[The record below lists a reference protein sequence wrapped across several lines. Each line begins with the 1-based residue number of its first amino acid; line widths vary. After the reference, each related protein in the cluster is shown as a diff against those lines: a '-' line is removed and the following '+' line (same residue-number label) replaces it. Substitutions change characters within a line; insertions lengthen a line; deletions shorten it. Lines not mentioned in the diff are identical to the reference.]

1 MIAVLLIGVIIIY
14 IGWRSYYRKY
24 WSRSFDARV
33 QFSQDYVYAGE
44 HTKLYE
50 VVENRKRLPVPVL
63 EVLFS
68 ARKELVFKDTENTN
82 VSDYIYKRDIFSA
95 LGYQKITRQIDVICT
110 RRGYYTI
117 DEVELKSYSML
128 YDKRYGLRIP
138 NQTALYVYPA
148 RADISDIMMI
158 CEKMLGTLQCAKHL
172 YEDPFAFRSIR
183 EYTLTDP
190 MKTINWK
197 ASAKTGSLMVNTF
210 DSALSEKVMIYLDIE
225 DSGILK
231 QDELVEDSISVAAT
245 LVRKLI
251 AQGIE
256 AGLYMNAKYEDGSFL
271 RLEPDSGR
279 MQTDR
284 VEKALALYHSEQGYV
299 SFAQCL
305 EQPPRDAVLVV
316 ISKNISMEQVTE
328 LAETEQF
335 LIWIQPVYSNEI
347 PDKPKL
353 PNHIW
358 WIAREVPRC

>member
-1 MIAVLLIGVIIIY
+1 MIAVLLIGIIVIY
-14 IGWRSYYRKY
+14 IGWRRYYQKH
-24 WSRSFDARV
+24 WSCSFDARV
-33 QFSQDYVYAGE
+33 QFAEGYVYAGE

-95 LGYQKITRQIDVICT
+95 LGYQKITRQIDVVCT

-128 YDKRYGLRIP
+128 YDKRYGIRIP
-138 NQTALYVYPA
+138 NQTSLYVYPA
-148 RADISDIMMI
+148 KADISDIMMI

-197 ASAKTGSLMVNTF
+197 ASAKTGNLMVNTF

-256 AGLYMNAKYEDGSFL
+256 VGLYMNARYEDGSFL

-284 VEKALALYHSEQGYV
+284 VEKALALYQTEQGYIP
-299 SFAQCL
+299 FEKCL
-305 EQPPRDAVLVV
+305 EVPPKDAVLVL
-316 ISKNISMEQVTE
+316 ISKNISVEQVKE
-328 LAETEQF
+328 FAGTEQF
-335 LIWIQPVYSNEI
+335 TIWIQPAYSNEV
-347 PDKPKL
+347 PDKPDVT
-353 PNHIW
+353 NNIQ

>member
-1 MIAVLLIGVIIIY
+1 MIAVLIIGIIVIY
-14 IGWRSYYRKY
+14 IGWQRYYKKH
-24 WSRSFDARV
+24 WSRCFEARV

-95 LGYQKITRQIDVICT
+95 LGYQKITRQIDVVCT

-128 YDKRYGLRIP
+128 YDKRYGIRIP
-138 NQTALYVYPA
+138 NETSLYVYPA

-197 ASAKTGSLMVNTF
+197 ASAKTGNLMVNTF

-231 QDELVEDSISVAAT
+231 QDKLVEDSISVAAT

-251 AQGIE
+251 SQGIE
-256 AGLYMNAKYEDGSFL
+256 VGLHMNARYEDGSFL
-271 RLEPDSGR
+271 GLMPDSGR

-284 VEKALALYHSEQGYV
+284 VEKALALYRSEQGYI
-299 SFAQCL
+299 SFEKCL
-305 EQPPRDAVLVV
+305 VEQPKDAVWVL
-316 ISKNISMEQVTE
+316 ISKNISIEQVKE
-328 LAETEQF
+328 FAGTEQF
-335 LIWIQPVYSNEI
+335 TIWIQPAYSNEMPI
-347 PDKPKL
+347 KPDTTS
-353 PNHIW
+353 NIQ

>member
-1 MIAVLLIGVIIIY
+1 MIAVLLVGIMMIY
-14 IGWRSYYRKY
+14 IGWRLYYRQH
-24 WSRSFDARV
+24 WSASFDAKAY
-33 QFSQDYVYAGE
+33 FLEDYVYAGE

-50 VVENRKRLPVPVL
+50 VIENRKRLPVPVL

-68 ARKELVFKDTENTN
+68 ARKELLFQDTENTN
-82 VSDYIYKRDIFSA
+82 VSDYVYKRDIFSA
-95 LGYQKITRQIDVICT
+95 LGYQKITRQIDVLCS

-117 DEVELKSYSML
+117 DEIELKSYSML
-128 YDKRYGLRIP
+128 YDKRYGITIP
-138 NQTALYVYPA
+138 NQTELYVYPA
-148 RADISDIMMI
+148 RADVSDIVMV

-197 ASAKTGSLMVNTF
+197 ASAKTGNLMVNTF

-256 AGLYMNAKYEDGSFL
+256 VGLHMNARYEDGDFL
-271 RLEPDSGR
+271 RLEPESGR
-279 MQTDR
+279 TQIDR
-284 VEKALALYHSEQGYV
+284 VEKALALYRTEQGYV
-299 SFAQCL
+299 PFERCL
-305 EQPPRDAVLVV
+305 EQPPKDAVSVL
-316 ISKNISMEQVTE
+316 ISKNISTQQ
-328 LAETEQF
+328 AESFAGSDQYV
-335 LIWIQPVYSNEI
+335 IWIQPVYSNEVPARPELSSNI
-347 PDKPKL
+347 Q
-353 PNHIW
+353 

>member
-1 MIAVLLIGVIIIY
+1 MIIVFIIGIIVLY
-14 IGWRSYYRKY
+14 IGWRKYYQKHWRH
-24 WSRSFDARV
+24 SFDAKVR
-33 QFSQDYVYAGE
+33 FSQDYVYAGE
-44 HTKLYE
+44 QTKLYE
-50 VVENRKRLPVPVL
+50 VIENRKKLPVPVL

-95 LGYQKITRQIDVICT
+95 LGYQKITRQIDVLCT
-110 RRGYYTI
+110 KRGYYTI
-117 DEVELKSYSML
+117 DEIELKSYSML
-128 YDKRYGLRIP
+128 YDKRYGIRIP
-138 NQTALYVYPA
+138 NETSLYVYPA
-148 RADISDIMMI
+148 RADISDVMMI

-197 ASAKTGSLMVNTF
+197 ASAKTGNLMVNTF

-256 AGLYMNAKYEDGSFL
+256 VGLYMNARQEDGFL

-279 MQTDR
+279 VQTER
-284 VEKALALYHSEQGYV
+284 VEKALALYAPEQGYV
-299 SFAQCL
+299 PFEKCL
-305 EQPPRDAVLVV
+305 VQPPKDAVLIL
-316 ISKNISMEQVTE
+316 ISKNIDAEQIKE
-328 LAETEQF
+328 IAGTEQF
-335 LIWIQPVYSNEI
+335 MIWIQSAYSNEM
-347 PDKPKL
+347 PDKPTL
-353 PNHIW
+353 ADNQH
-358 WIAREVPRC
+358 WIVREVPRC